1 MTKPTNSDILDEL
14 RQIRKII
21 DREEKSKIADV
32 DDYLFSA
39 LLMVVNIRNTL
50 SEPDFSPE
58 QIVEYCRRLQS
69 FLTDARLL
77 IEGREPLNA

>member
-1 MTKPTNSDILDEL
+1 MIKPTNSDILDEL